1 MFNLIINNKN
11 FLAQN
16 LYYFHS
22 KDRFLNEYYKFLE
35 KNKKGFIFFYEDM
48 DNNNYTYFFVKRI
61 KEININRIILKS
73 QYSFGIYNNV
83 FFYDETDIL
92 TNERIIIFN
101 LDEERIHLRYNL
113 IFLPLTMIQNLR
125 KSFYYFKVK
134 NKSLKFF
141 NR

>member
-11 FLAQN
+11 FLAKN

-35 KNKKGFIFFYEDM
+35 KNKKGFIFLYEDM

-61 KEININRIILKS
+61 KEININRIILIS